1 MARYT
6 GPVCSLC
13 RTEQKKLFLKGDRC
27 KSDKCPL
34 NKKRGAPGKDPKA
47 RIGKRSE
54 YALQLR
60 EKQKLKR
67 TYCMLEKQFHL
78 TFDDAHRMP
87 GITGENLI
95 KLLECRFDNVVYRMH
110 FASSRNQARQLVSHG
125 HFLVNGKKVNIPS
138 YRIKPGDVIEV
149 KEASK
154 KVATILDAL
163 NEVLQRYSG
172 SVIQEI
178 IRSAVLGTELP
189 QGVKKNVSSGLK
201 ASINFM
207 FFSCRQRV
215 AEFFHPTEKNKVK
228 PDNGDIADRSYFTF
242 QIEQPVDK
250 TVDFAISVKASA
262 TYKISSLDGC
272 SKEIKSS
279 DTGLLEFK
287 GLSPGEYRISLQNSK
302 NL

>member
-6 GPVCSLC
+6 GPVCRLC

-67 TYCMLEKQFHL
+67 TYCMLEKQFHQ

-95 KLLECRFDNVVYRMH
+95 KLLECRLDNVVFRMH

-125 HFLVNGKKVNIPS
+125 HFTVNGKKVNIPS

-154 KVATILDAL
+154 KMVTILDAL
-163 NEVLQRYSG
+163 KEVNKSG
-172 SVIQEI
+172 NYPWINLDIDAQK
-178 IRSAVLGTELP
+178 GT
-189 QGVKKNVSSGLK
+189 
-201 ASINFM
+201 F
-207 FFSCRQRV
+207 V
-215 AEFFHPTEKNKVK
+215 AYPERAEVT
-228 PDNGDIADRSYFTF
+228 DLGDIK
-242 QIEQPVDK
+242 EQLV
-250 TVDFAISVKASA
+250 VEL
-262 TYKISSLDGC
+262 Y
-272 SKEIKSS
+272 SK
-279 DTGLLEFK
+279 
-287 GLSPGEYRISLQNSK
+287 
-302 NL
+302 